1 MGSLADSALASNLYY
16 DGRFACKAA
25 KILPGEYYVTAHDMV
40 LVTVLGSCVSACIWD
55 AELRIGG
62 LNHFMLPD
70 GGRDPSN
77 PLSTSARYGSH
88 AMELLINQL
97 IKLGAR
103 RDHLD
108 AKVFGG
114 GNVLRGMTVTDVG
127 ARNAAFVLSYL
138 ATEGIRVL
146 AKDLIDVY
154 PRKIYFFPHSGR
166 VLVKKLKTLHNDT
179 ILEREQEYRRRLS
192 RDKLAGDVDLFV

>member
-1 MGSLADSALASNLYY
+1 MGDLAESALASNLYY
-16 DGRFACKAA
+16 DGSFGCQAA
-25 KILPGEYYVTAHDMV
+25 KILPGEYYVTASDMV
-40 LVTVLGSCVSACIWD
+40 LVTVLGSCVSACIRD
-55 AELRIGG
+55 TGAGIGG

-70 GGRDPSN
+70 TGQDPSH
-77 PLSTSARYGSH
+77 PLSNSARYGTH

-103 RDHLD
+103 RSHLE

-127 ARNAAFVLSYL
+127 ARNAAFVLGYL
-138 ATEGIRVL
+138 ATEEIRIA
-146 AKDLIDVY
+146 AKDLVDVF

-166 VLVKKLKTLHNDT
+166 VLVKKLKTLHNRT
-179 ILEREQEYRRRLS
+179 ILEREQEYRGRLS
-192 RDKLAGDVDLFV
+192 REEVAGDIDLFV